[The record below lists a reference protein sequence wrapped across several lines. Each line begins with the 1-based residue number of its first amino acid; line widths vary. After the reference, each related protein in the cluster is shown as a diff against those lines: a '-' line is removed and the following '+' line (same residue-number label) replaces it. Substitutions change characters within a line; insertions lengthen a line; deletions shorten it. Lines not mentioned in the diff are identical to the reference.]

1 MKIGKNIKAIRL
13 SQNMEQKDLAEK
25 LHISNKTIS
34 SWECDRTEPN
44 IGMFEK
50 IAEALNVTKTE
61 LLDGKRGDT
70 EIIVKDLGFSTDID
84 GAEHFIDAGP
94 DRLTN
99 EEMELLSLYRLGQ
112 YKELVNK
119 IMDKI

>member
-1 MKIGKNIKAIRL
+1 
-13 SQNMEQKDLAEK
+13 
-25 LHISNKTIS
+25 
-34 SWECDRTEPN
+34 
-44 IGMFEK
+44 MFEK

-61 LLDGKRGDT
+61 LLDGKMSDSD
-70 EIIVKDLGFSTDID
+70 IIVKDFGLSTGID
-84 GAEHFIDAGP
+84 GSEYHIDAGP

-99 EEMELLSLYRLGQ
+99 EERELLALYRLGQ

>member
-1 MKIGKNIKAIRL
+1 MKIGKNIKAIRV

-61 LLDGKRGDT
+61 LLDGKMSDT
-70 EIIVKDLGFSTDID
+70 DIIVKDFGLSTGID
-84 GAEHFIDAGP
+84 GSEYHIDAGP

-99 EEMELLSLYRLGQ
+99 EERELLALYRLGQ

>member
-61 LLDGKRGDT
+61 LLDGKKNDSG
-70 EIIVKDLGFSTDID
+70 IIVKDFGLSSGNDVLDPAFDTSQ
-84 GAEHFIDAGP
+84 H
-94 DRLTN
+94 RLTN
-99 EEMELLSLYRLGQ
+99 EEMELLALYRLGQ
-112 YKELVNK
+112 YKELINK
-119 IMDKI
+119 IIDKI

>member
-1 MKIGKNIKAIRL
+1 MKIGKNIKAIRV

-70 EIIVKDLGFSTDID
+70 EIIVKDLAFSTGID
-84 GAEHFIDAGP
+84 GTEDFIDAGP

-99 EEMELLSLYRLGQ
+99 EERELLSLYRLGQ

>member
-1 MKIGKNIKAIRL
+1 MKIGKNIKAIRV
-13 SQNMEQKDLAEK
+13 SQKIEQKELANR

-61 LLDGKRGDT
+61 LLEGRRKSPDT
-70 EIIVKDLGFSTDID
+70 IVITDFKLSAKEDSPTIELTKEEKEIIK
-84 GAEHFIDAGP
+84 
-94 DRLTN
+94 
-99 EEMELLSLYRLGQ
+99 LYRLGQ
-112 YKELVNK
+112 YKDAIGK
-119 IMDKI
+119 IMEKM